1 MVDLNKTMQT
11 IPGRVRKEDP
21 DVNQHHTKKRIGGV
35 PEEALLSHSSRN
47 SLYVEG
53 LKVKS

>member
-1 MVDLNKTMQT
+1 MNKTMQT